1 MSSFKIFIVED
12 DRFYGELLKRHLQL
26 NPENEVYLYLTGKD
40 CLTNLHLKPDMISLD
55 YRLPD
60 FSGDSILKKVH
71 FDYPDLPVVIVSGQ
85 EDVKTAVYLLKE
97 GAYDYFVKDQD
108 TQDRLWNVANKIR
121 ENKQLKREINV
132 LKEEVG
138 KKYNFTN
145 IKGNSTAIKNVFSL
159 MDRALKARITVS
171 IIGETGTGKELVA
184 KAIHY
189 NSTRANQP
197 FVAVNVAA
205 IPSELIESE
214 LFGYEKGAFTG
225 ASTRKIGKFE
235 QANGGTIFLDEI
247 GEMSL
252 NMQSKLLRVLQE
264 NELSRLGDNT
274 LIKLDI
280 RLIVSTHKN
289 LADEVKNGNFREDL
303 YYRLLGLP
311 IELPPLRQRGNDII
325 VLAKYFTDEFCEAN
339 NLPKKNI
346 SLKAQEK
353 LMSYGYP
360 GNVRELKAV
369 IELAVV
375 LSDTTEIGPESINFN
390 TTDSISNFL
399 FNECTLEEYNKRIV
413 NYFLEK
419 NDNNVVVTAKK
430 LNIGKST
437 IYRMLKNNEIG

>member
-1 MSSFKIFIVED
+1 MSPFKLFIVED

-26 NPENEVYLYLTGKD
+26 NPENEVYLFQNGKD
-40 CLTNLHLKPDMISLD
+40 CLSNLYLMPDMISLD

-60 FSGDSILKKVH
+60 YSGDSILKKVH
-71 FDYPDLPVVIVSGQ
+71 ADYPELPVVIVSGQ

-108 TQDRLWNVANKIR
+108 TQDRLWNTANKIR
-121 ENKQLKREINV
+121 ENRKLKQEIDV

-138 KKYNFTN
+138 KKYNFSN
-145 IKGNSTAIKNVFSL
+145 IKGNSASIKSVFAM
-159 MDRALKARITVS
+159 MDKALKARITVS
-171 IIGETGTGKELVA
+171 ITGETGTGKELVA

-189 NSTRANQP
+189 NSTRATEP

-225 ASTRKIGKFE
+225 ANARKIGKFE
-235 QANGGTIFLDEI
+235 QANNGTIFLDEI
-247 GEMSL
+247 GEMDI

-264 NELSRLGDNT
+264 NELTRLGGNA
-274 LIKLDI
+274 LVKLNV

-289 LADEVKNGNFREDL
+289 LAEEVKKGTFREDL

-311 IELPPLRQRGNDII
+311 IELPALRMRGNDII
-325 VLAKYFTDEFCEAN
+325 VLAKYFADEFCLEN
-339 NLPKKNI
+339 DLQTKVI
-346 SLKAQEK
+346 TLDAQEK
-353 LMSYGYP
+353 LMNYRYP

-369 IELAVV
+369 IELASV
-375 LSDTTEIGPESINFN
+375 LTDGNEIGPENINFN
-390 TTDSISNFL
+390 ASNTVTDFL
-399 FNECTLEEYNKRIV
+399 NEECSLEEYNHKIIRF
-413 NYFLEK
+413 FLEK
-419 NDNNVVVTAKK
+419 NDNNVLLTAKK

-437 IYRMLKNNEIG
+437 IYRMLKNQEL

>member
-71 FDYPDLPVVIVSGQ
+71 FDYPDLPIVIVSGQ

-121 ENKQLKREINV
+121 ENKQLKREITV
-132 LKEEVG
+132 LKEEVS

-145 IKGNSTAIKNVFSL
+145 IKGNSTAIKNVFFL

-311 IELPPLRQRGNDII
+311 IELPPLRQRGNDIN

>member
-40 CLTNLHLKPDMISLD
+40 CLTNLHLLPDMISLD

-71 FDYPDLPVVIVSGQ
+71 FDYPDLPIVIVSGQ
-85 EDVKTAVYLLKE
+85 EDIKTAVYLLKE

-138 KKYNFTN
+138 KKYNFAN

-225 ASTRKIGKFE
+225 ANARKIGKFE

-264 NELSRLGDNT
+264 NELSRLGGNT
-274 LIKLDI
+274 LIKLDV

-289 LADEVKNGNFREDL
+289 LADEVKAGNFREDL

-325 VLAKYFTDEFCEAN
+325 VLAKYFTDESCEAN
-339 NLPKKNI
+339 NLPTKSI

-413 NYFLEK
+413 SYFLEK

-437 IYRMLKNNEIG
+437 IYRMLKNHEIG

>member
-71 FDYPDLPVVIVSGQ
+71 FDYPDLPIVIVSGQ

-138 KKYNFTN
+138 KKYNFAN

-225 ASTRKIGKFE
+225 ANTRKIGKFE

-264 NELSRLGDNT
+264 NELSRLGGNT
-274 LIKLDI
+274 LIKLDV

-339 NLPKKNI
+339 NLPTKSI

-375 LSDTTEIGPESINFN
+375 LSDTAEIDPESINFN

-399 FNECTLEEYNKRIV
+399 LNECTLEEYNKRIV
-413 NYFLEK
+413 SYFLEK

-437 IYRMLKNNEIG
+437 IYRMLKNHEIG

>member
-40 CLTNLHLKPDMISLD
+40 CLTNLHLMPDMISLD

-71 FDYPDLPVVIVSGQ
+71 FDYPDLPIVIVSGQ

-138 KKYNFTN
+138 KKYNFAN

-189 NSTRANQP
+189 NSTRTNQP

-225 ASTRKIGKFE
+225 ANARKIGKFE

-264 NELSRLGDNT
+264 NELSRLGGNT
-274 LIKLDI
+274 LIKLDV

-339 NLPKKNI
+339 NLPTKSI

-413 NYFLEK
+413 SYFLEK

-437 IYRMLKNNEIG
+437 IYRMLKNHEI

>member
-26 NPENEVYLYLTGKD
+26 NPENEVYLYQNGKD
-40 CLTNLHLKPDMISLD
+40 CLNNLYRMPDMISLD

-71 FDYPDLPVVIVSGQ
+71 ADYPDLPVVIVSGQ

-108 TQDRLWNVANKIR
+108 TQDRLWNTANKIR
-121 ENKQLKREINV
+121 ENRQLKQEIDV

-145 IKGNSTAIKNVFSL
+145 IKGNSTGIKNVFSL

-171 IIGETGTGKELVA
+171 ITGETGTGKELVA

-189 NSTRANQP
+189 NSQRANEP

-225 ASTRKIGKFE
+225 ANTRKIGKFE
-235 QANGGTIFLDEI
+235 QANNGTIFLDEI
-247 GEMSL
+247 GEMDI

-264 NELSRLGDNT
+264 NELSRLGGND
-274 LIKLDI
+274 LIKLNV
-280 RLIVSTHKN
+280 RLIVSTHRN
-289 LADEVKNGNFREDL
+289 LAEEVKKGKFREDL

-311 IELPPLRQRGNDII
+311 IELPPLRMRGNDII
-325 VLAKYFTDEFCEAN
+325 VLAKYFADDFCRQN
-339 NLPKKNI
+339 KLKTKIINLD
-346 SLKAQEK
+346 AQEK
-353 LMSYGYP
+353 LMKYGYP

-375 LSDTTEIGPESINFN
+375 LSDTNEIGSENINFN
-390 TTDSISNFL
+390 ATDTVSNFL
-399 FNECTLEEYNKRIV
+399 NDECTLEEYNRRIISF
-413 NYFLEK
+413 FLEK
-419 NDNNVVVTAKK
+419 NDHNVLLTAKK

-437 IYRMLKNNEIG
+437 IYRMIKNKEL

>member
-71 FDYPDLPVVIVSGQ
+71 FDYPDLPIVIVSGQ

-138 KKYNFTN
+138 KKYNFAN

-225 ASTRKIGKFE
+225 ANTRKIGKFE

-264 NELSRLGDNT
+264 NELSRLGGNT
-274 LIKLDI
+274 LIKLDV

-339 NLPKKNI
+339 NLPTKSI

-413 NYFLEK
+413 SYFLEK

-437 IYRMLKNNEIG
+437 IYRMLKNHEIG

>member
-71 FDYPDLPVVIVSGQ
+71 FDYPDLPIVIVSGQ

-121 ENKQLKREINV
+121 ENKQLKREITV

-145 IKGNSTAIKNVFSL
+145 IKGNSTAIKNVFFL

-311 IELPPLRQRGNDII
+311 IELPPLRQRGNDIN

>member
-1 MSSFKIFIVED
+1 MSPFKIFIVED

-26 NPENEVYLYLTGKD
+26 NPENEIYLYQNGKD
-40 CLTNLHLKPDMISLD
+40 CLQNLYLMPDMISLD

-60 FSGDSILKKVH
+60 YSGDSILKKVH
-71 FDYPDLPVVIVSGQ
+71 ADYPELPIVIVSGQ

-97 GAYDYFVKDQD
+97 GAYDYFVKDED
-108 TQDRLWNVANKIR
+108 TQDRLWNTANKIR
-121 ENKQLKREINV
+121 EHRQLKQEIVV

-145 IKGNSTAIKNVFSL
+145 IKGNSSEIKSVFSL

-171 IIGETGTGKELVA
+171 ITGETGTGKELVA

-189 NSTRANQP
+189 NSARAGNP

-225 ASTRKIGKFE
+225 ANTRKIGKFE

-247 GEMSL
+247 GEMNI

-264 NELSRLGDNT
+264 NELTRLGGNT
-274 LIKLDI
+274 LIKLNV

-289 LADEVKNGNFREDL
+289 LQDEVKNGSFREDL

-311 IELPPLRQRGNDII
+311 IEIPPLRSRGNDII
-325 VLAKYFTDEFCEAN
+325 VLAKYFADTFCIEN
-339 NLPKKNI
+339 NLPPTTI
-346 SLKAQEK
+346 SLTTQEK
-353 LMSYGYP
+353 LMNYNYP
-360 GNVRELKAV
+360 GNVRELKAI

-375 LSDTTEIGPESINFN
+375 LSDGTELGPESINFN
-390 TTDSISNFL
+390 SAEADFNFL
-399 FNECTLEEYNKRIV
+399 SEECTLEEFNHRIIRF
-413 NYFLEK
+413 FLTK
-419 NDNNVVVTAKK
+419 NNNNVLLTAKK

-437 IYRMLKNNEIG
+437 IYRMIKNNEI

>member
-71 FDYPDLPVVIVSGQ
+71 FDYPDLPIVIVSGQ

-138 KKYNFTN
+138 KKYNFAN

-225 ASTRKIGKFE
+225 ANTRKIGKFE

-264 NELSRLGDNT
+264 NELSRLGGNT
-274 LIKLDI
+274 LIKLDV

-289 LADEVKNGNFREDL
+289 LSDEVKDGNFREDL

-339 NLPKKNI
+339 NLPTKSI

-375 LSDTTEIGPESINFN
+375 LSDTAEIDPESINFN

-399 FNECTLEEYNKRIV
+399 LNECTLEEYNKRIV
-413 NYFLEK
+413 SYFLEK

-437 IYRMLKNNEIG
+437 IYRMLKNHEIG

>member
-71 FDYPDLPVVIVSGQ
+71 FDYPDLPIVIVSGQ

-138 KKYNFTN
+138 KKYNFAN

-225 ASTRKIGKFE
+225 ANARKIGKFE

-264 NELSRLGDNT
+264 NELSRLGGNT
-274 LIKLDI
+274 LIKLDV

-289 LADEVKNGNFREDL
+289 LADEVKAGNFREDL

-311 IELPPLRQRGNDII
+311 IELPPLRQRGSDII
-325 VLAKYFTDEFCEAN
+325 VLAKYFTDEFCGAN
-339 NLPKKNI
+339 NLPTKSI

-375 LSDTTEIGPESINFN
+375 LSDTAEIDPESINFN

-399 FNECTLEEYNKRIV
+399 LNECTLEEYNKRIV
-413 NYFLEK
+413 SYFLEK

-437 IYRMLKNNEIG
+437 IYRMLKNHEIG

>member
-1 MSSFKIFIVED
+1 MSPFKIFIVED

-26 NPENEVYLYLTGKD
+26 NPENEVYLYQNGKD
-40 CLTNLHLKPDMISLD
+40 CLNNLYLKPDMISLD

-60 FSGDSILKKVH
+60 YTGDSILKKVH
-71 FDYPDLPVVIVSGQ
+71 ADYPELPVVIVSGQ

-108 TQDRLWNVANKIR
+108 TQDRLWNTANKIR
-121 ENKQLKREINV
+121 ENRQLKNEIDV

-138 KKYNFTN
+138 KKYNFSN
-145 IKGNSTAIKNVFSL
+145 IKGNSASIKSVFAM
-159 MDRALKARITVS
+159 MDKALKARITVS
-171 IIGETGTGKELVA
+171 ITGETGTGKELVA

-189 NSTRANQP
+189 NSTRANEP

-225 ASTRKIGKFE
+225 ANARKIGKFE
-235 QANGGTIFLDEI
+235 QANNGTVFLDEI
-247 GEMSL
+247 GEMDI

-264 NELSRLGDNT
+264 NELTRLGGNA
-274 LIKLDI
+274 LIKLNV

-289 LADEVKNGNFREDL
+289 LAEEVKKGTFRDDL

-311 IELPPLRQRGNDII
+311 IELPPLRTRGNDII
-325 VLAKYFTDEFCEAN
+325 VLAKYFADEFCQEN
-339 NLPKKNI
+339 DIETKVITLD
-346 SLKAQEK
+346 AQEK
-353 LMSYGYP
+353 LMKYSYP

-369 IELAVV
+369 IELATV
-375 LSDTTEIGPESINFN
+375 LTDGDEIGPENINFN
-390 TTDSISNFL
+390 ANNSVSDFL
-399 FNECTLEEYNKRIV
+399 NEDCTLDEYNHKIIRF
-413 NYFLEK
+413 FLEK
-419 NDNNVVVTAKK
+419 NDNNVLLTAKK

-437 IYRMLKNNEIG
+437 IYRMLKNQEL

>member
-40 CLTNLHLKPDMISLD
+40 CLTNLHLLPDMISLD

-71 FDYPDLPVVIVSGQ
+71 FDYPDLPIVIVSGQ

-138 KKYNFTN
+138 KKYNFAN

-225 ASTRKIGKFE
+225 ANARKIGKFE

-264 NELSRLGDNT
+264 NELSRLGGNT
-274 LIKLDI
+274 LIKLDV

-289 LADEVKNGNFREDL
+289 LSDEVKDGNFREDL

-325 VLAKYFTDEFCEAN
+325 VLAKYFTDESCEAN
-339 NLPKKNI
+339 NLPTKSI

-413 NYFLEK
+413 SYFLEK

-437 IYRMLKNNEIG
+437 IYRMLKNHEIG

>member
-1 MSSFKIFIVED
+1 
-12 DRFYGELLKRHLQL
+12 
-26 NPENEVYLYLTGKD
+26 
-40 CLTNLHLKPDMISLD
+40 
-55 YRLPD
+55 
-60 FSGDSILKKVH
+60 
-71 FDYPDLPVVIVSGQ
+71 
-85 EDVKTAVYLLKE
+85 
-97 GAYDYFVKDQD
+97 
-108 TQDRLWNVANKIR
+108 
-121 ENKQLKREINV
+121 
-132 LKEEVG
+132 
-138 KKYNFTN
+138 
-145 IKGNSTAIKNVFSL
+145 
-159 MDRALKARITVS
+159 
-171 IIGETGTGKELVA
+171 VA

>member
-1 MSSFKIFIVED
+1 MSPFKIFIVED
-12 DRFYGELLKRHLQL
+12 DRFYGELLKRHMQL
-26 NPENEVYLYLTGKD
+26 NPENEVYLFQNGKD
-40 CLTNLHLKPDMISLD
+40 CLNNLYLMPDMISLD

-71 FDYPDLPVVIVSGQ
+71 ADYPELPVVIVSGQ

-108 TQDRLWNVANKIR
+108 TQDRLWNTANKIR
-121 ENKQLKREINV
+121 ENRQLKQEINV

-138 KKYNFTN
+138 KKYNFSN
-145 IKGNSTAIKNVFSL
+145 IKGNSASIKSVFAM
-159 MDRALKARITVS
+159 MDKALKARITVS
-171 IIGETGTGKELVA
+171 ITGETGTGKELVA

-189 NSTRANQP
+189 NSTRANEP

-225 ASTRKIGKFE
+225 ANARKIGKFE
-235 QANGGTIFLDEI
+235 QANHGTIFLDEI
-247 GEMSL
+247 GEMDI

-264 NELSRLGDNT
+264 NELTRLGGNA
-274 LIKLDI
+274 LIKLNV

-289 LADEVKNGNFREDL
+289 LAEEVKKGTFREDL

-311 IELPPLRQRGNDII
+311 IELPPLRMRGNDII
-325 VLAKYFTDEFCEAN
+325 VLAKYFADDFCQEN
-339 NLPKKNI
+339 DLETKTI
-346 SLKAQEK
+346 TLDAQEK
-353 LMSYGYP
+353 LMKYGYP

-369 IELAVV
+369 IELAAV
-375 LSDTTEIGPESINFN
+375 LTDGNEINPENINFN
-390 TTDSISNFL
+390 ATNTVSDFL
-399 FNECTLEEYNKRIV
+399 NEDCTLEEYNHRIIRF
-413 NYFLEK
+413 FLEK
-419 NDNNVVVTAKK
+419 NDNNVLLTAKK

-437 IYRMLKNNEIG
+437 IYRMLKNHEL